1 MGAMSQNWTMAHAE
15 LAVVLSDHARSL
27 HEARSVDET
36 LQGITEAAVDCIP
49 GAEWAGITMVAER
62 KQLETRAPTSQL
74 VTQID
79 LEQYDTGEGP
89 CLSALWDDVVV
100 RSDDI
105 GTDRRWPTWAARVRG
120 LGVGSM
126 LSFRLFVRGDVLG
139 ALNTYAPS
147 ARAYGVDA
155 ESVGLLFA
163 SHAAIAMSGA
173 EEVAQL
179 RHAASSRDLIGQA
192 KGILMERYGLQTDN
206 EAFDLMVRASQS
218 SHLKL
223 HVVARQL
230 VERRPEF
237 GADS

>member
-1 MGAMSQNWTMAHAE
+1 MEVMEPDWSEADGE
-15 LAVVLSDHARSL
+15 LAVLMSDHARSL

-49 GAEWAGITMVAER
+49 GADWAGITMGSKHE
-62 KQLETRAPTSQL
+62 QFETRAPTGA
-74 VTQID
+74 VVVRID
-79 LEQYDTGEGP
+79 VEQYDAGEGP
-89 CLSALWDDVVV
+89 CLSALWDDEVV
-100 RSDDI
+100 RADDI
-105 GTDRRWPTWAARVRG
+105 STDTRWPTWAARVQG

-139 ALNTYAPS
+139 ALNTYAASPRS
-147 ARAYGVDA
+147 YGPDA

-163 SHAAIAMSGA
+163 AHAAVALSGA

-179 RHAASSRDLIGQA
+179 RQAASSRDLIGQA
-192 KGILMERYGLQTDN
+192 KGILMERYSLVSDA

-237 GADS
+237 RER